1 MNSFRDRQAAIKKL
15 RLLAFTP
22 KSDVNTFRTKIE
34 DTFRT
39 VFIPNRVECVDHDYG
54 GVESDLLIPEVYAS
68 RRIMLYIHG
77 GSFVGGSRVSW
88 RPFVATLANAASCR
102 AVVPEF
108 KLAPDHAFPAGLEDI
123 QSVFRTLYTE
133 EQVARSLDSSSTAS
147 DVLPEIIVVADGSG
161 ASLALALMFSLRG
174 KFRASVRQL
183 ILFSPWLDI
192 SPDSP
197 IVSSHKLSD
206 EVMSGEVLKR
216 CGEVYTF
223 AANLFNPLVS
233 PLKAAP
239 EQFKDFPH
247 VYIQAGEK
255 EILLDDIQ
263 RFKSILDTAGID
275 CTVDVWPGMM
285 HLFQM
290 ADEYLGESHLAIQK
304 VGDMIAKIGISESS
318 QLAEVV
324 PGLKV
329 TGTVVEEGSLM
340 LEKSFHADA

>member
-22 KSDVNTFRTKIE
+22 KSDVDTFRTKIE
-34 DTFRT
+34 DTFRA
-39 VFIPNRVECVDHDYG
+39 VFIPNHVECADHDYG
-54 GVESDLLIPEVYAS
+54 GVESDLLVPELYAS

-77 GSFVGGSRVSW
+77 GSFVGGSRASW

-108 KLAPDHAFPAGLEDI
+108 RLAPNHAFPAGLEDL
-123 QSVFRTLYTE
+123 QSVFRALYTE
-133 EQVARSLDSSSTAS
+133 EQVARSLDSNSSAS
-147 DVLPEIIVVADGSG
+147 EILPEIIVVADGSG
-161 ASLALALMFSLRG
+161 ASLALALLLSLRG
-174 KFRASVRQL
+174 KFRASVREL
-183 ILFSPWLDI
+183 ILFSPWLDM
-192 SPDSP
+192 SLDSP

-223 AANLFNPLVS
+223 AENLSNPLVS

-239 EQFKDFPH
+239 EQFTDFPH

-255 EILLDDIQ
+255 EILLDDVK
-263 RFKSILDTAGID
+263 RFKSLLDSVNSE

-290 ADEYLGESHLAIQK
+290 ADEYLEESHLAIQK

-318 QLAEVV
+318 EAAKVV
-324 PGLKV
+324 PGLNV
-329 TGTVVEEGSLM
+329 TGTVVEDGSLT
-340 LEKSFHADA
+340 LEKSLHADA